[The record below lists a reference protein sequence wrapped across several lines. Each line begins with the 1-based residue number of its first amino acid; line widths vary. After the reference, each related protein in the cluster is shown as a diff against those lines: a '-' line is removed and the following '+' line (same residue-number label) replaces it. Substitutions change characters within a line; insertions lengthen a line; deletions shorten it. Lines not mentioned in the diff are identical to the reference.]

1 MIYINRVCYIR
12 IPIQAMYTS
21 CALMCRQ
28 TCTNCG
34 EQPIVQQQPIV
45 QPIPRPVIYTQP
57 TTVSSSL
64 GVSENL
70 LSAEQL
76 PIDWNTVTNTDNGND
91 LFSLHVA

>member
-1 MIYINRVCYIR
+1 MR
-12 IPIQAMYTS
+12 
-21 CALMCRQ
+21 RQ
-28 TCTNCG
+28 TCTKTCTNCG

-45 QPIPRPVIYTQP
+45 QPHPRPVIYTQP

-76 PIDWNTVTNTDNGND
+76 PIDWQTVTNTDNGND
-91 LFSLHVA
+91 RFSLHVAY